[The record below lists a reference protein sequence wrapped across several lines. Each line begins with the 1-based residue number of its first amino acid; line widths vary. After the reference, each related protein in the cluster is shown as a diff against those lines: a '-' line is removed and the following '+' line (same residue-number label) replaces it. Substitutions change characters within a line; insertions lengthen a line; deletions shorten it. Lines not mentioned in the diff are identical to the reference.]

1 MKQIQRYIEAMVATA
16 LDSCVDSAKLALGG
30 TGGAAMLGEQVNWH
44 YVIAT
49 SVSVFLYGIA
59 SYIKAHPLAA
69 EVEKIQAQAETLASA
84 IHSGKLDTASDD
96 LKGDV
101 SKLLVSETQPKPP
114 TLTKTVLLLVI
125 AAACAGCAAI
135 HLGKL
140 GGDW

>member
-1 MKQIQRYIEAMVATA
+1 MVATA

-101 SKLLVSETQPKPP
+101 SKLLANETQPAKPL
-114 TLTKTVLLLVI
+114 TSETITKTVLLLVI
-125 AAACAGCAAI
+125 AFAAACAGCAAI